1 VAEFTANKVYRLTGG
16 EKSCLLCLDDILEES
31 TLDALTGGY
40 SDTQLVCSRRAL
52 DTTTKWQL
60 QSAFNENLW
69 MV

>member
-31 TLDALTGGY
+31 TLEALTAGY